1 MQINKEDTVVKVND
15 ISKIFYTK
23 NKTKKAIDKIT
34 FELKRGEVLGY
45 IGKNGAGKSTM
56 IKILCGIL
64 TPTSGEAKVS
74 QIVPYKKRMENA
86 KNIGVVFG
94 QRTQL
99 WWDLPLIDSFNL
111 LKKVYRISDEKYKKR
126 LDYFDEVFDISKY
139 YDSLVRTLSLGE
151 RMKAD
156 IVASMLH
163 NPKVLFLDEPTIGL
177 DFRSKRK
184 MREVILDIN
193 KKYKTSIILTTH
205 DLRDIEELCKKI
217 IIIDNGK
224 KIYDDSMN
232 SLRKIYG
239 NYKLIE
245 ADLVSKSFF
254 TDLEK
259 NLSKLGFETK
269 LLKNQQKVTIM
280 FEEQKENISKLMEI
294 IFSKNYLKNITIK
307 DNSLEN
313 IIEKIYEENN

>member
-1 MQINKEDTVVKVND
+1 M
-15 ISKIFYTK
+15 
-23 NKTKKAIDKIT
+23 
-34 FELKRGEVLGY
+34 KRGEVLGY

>member
-294 IFSKNYLKNITIK
+294 IF
-307 DNSLEN
+307 
-313 IIEKIYEENN
+313 